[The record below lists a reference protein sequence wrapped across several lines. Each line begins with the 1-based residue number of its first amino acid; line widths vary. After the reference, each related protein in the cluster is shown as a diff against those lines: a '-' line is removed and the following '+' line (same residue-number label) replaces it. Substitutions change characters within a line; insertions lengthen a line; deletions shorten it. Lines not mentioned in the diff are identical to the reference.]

1 MKVVSVVLCVF
12 LVAFVIGAG
21 AAAVETQSSKT
32 ADEAKAAA
40 EAVVKAD
47 REAEQA
53 MNQVANKTA
62 EEAKAAA
69 NAKIA
74 ADAKATAEEKV
85 AFEAQLAAAEKIRL
99 DRKAEKLMQEN
110 AAKAADNAQNAGHK
124 HSEVDSTFSADDR
137 QAEIAKLQAHM
148 MKQVMSGMNTLR
160 DHAHEQLLALNTKR
174 NKIRVL
180 LSEKIEALKG
190 IEQAYDDAF
199 AAHRTA
205 DRECIAA
212 KNTAASE
219 TAFLSTASATYNH
232 RHPIVEK
239 ELALIRQLVDKVG
252 ELKSLNGNQLNAG
265 QQAARDAAFAQ
276 SKDMVKS
283 LQSLGKGAEP
293 LTQMVELIREHAEF
307 TKPILD
313 LLSKLRAKLLSEL
326 TSLTSEIDSAKVAV
340 AKAQSKAASSCK
352 VADATKVKE

>member
-32 ADEAKAAA
+32 AAEARSAA

-53 MNQVANKTA
+53 MNDVASKTA

-69 NAKIA
+69 KVKTA
-74 ADAKATAEEKV
+74 ADEKAAAEEKL
-85 AFEAQLAAAEKIRL
+85 ALEAKLAADEKIRL
-99 DRKAEKLMQEN
+99 DRKAERLMQAN
-110 AAKAADNAQNAGHK
+110 AVKAAADAQNPGHK
-124 HSEVDSTFSADDR
+124 HSEGDSTNSADDR
-137 QAEIAKLQAHM
+137 QAEIARVQAHM

-160 DHAHEQLLALNTKR
+160 DHADEQLLALNTKR

-190 IEQAYDDAF
+190 IEKAYDDAF

-205 DRECIAA
+205 DRECTAA
-212 KNTAASE
+212 KSTAASQ
-219 TAFLSTASATYNH
+219 TAFLNTAIATYDRRN
-232 RHPIVEK
+232 PIVEK

-252 ELKSLNGNQLNAG
+252 ILKSINENQLNAG

-293 LTQMVELIREHAEF
+293 LTQMVELVREHAEY

-313 LLSKLRAKLLSEL
+313 LLSQLKAKLLSEL

-340 AKAQSKAASSCK
+340 AKSQSKAESSCK
-352 VADATKVKE
+352 AADATKVKE